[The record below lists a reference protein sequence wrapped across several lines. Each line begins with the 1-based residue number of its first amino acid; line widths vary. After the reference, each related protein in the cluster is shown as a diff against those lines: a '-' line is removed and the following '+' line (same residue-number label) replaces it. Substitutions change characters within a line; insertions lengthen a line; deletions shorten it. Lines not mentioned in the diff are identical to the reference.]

1 MSATDLSKAVVVAPD
16 MNKEASLVRSIL
28 RKAGFEVDEEPQSAE
43 AAVAL
48 AVVDADGGNSGEVVA
63 KLHDLYPAARVLL
76 LSDCGEE
83 KLQEIPA
90 YGHIRGALR
99 KPFKRSQ
106 LLGSV
111 LNLMDKQRVL
121 TA

>member
-1 MSATDLSKAVVVAPD
+1 VVAPD
-16 MNKEASLVRSIL
+16 GDKEASLVRSIL
-28 RKAGFEVDEEPQSAE
+28 QKAGFEVTEESPSSEPAI
-43 AAVAL
+43 AL
-48 AVVDADGGNSGEVVA
+48 AVVDADGRNSGEVVA

-76 LSDCGEE
+76 LSEDGDA
-83 KLQEIPA
+83 KLEEIPA

-111 LNLMDKQRVL
+111 LDLMEKPLVR